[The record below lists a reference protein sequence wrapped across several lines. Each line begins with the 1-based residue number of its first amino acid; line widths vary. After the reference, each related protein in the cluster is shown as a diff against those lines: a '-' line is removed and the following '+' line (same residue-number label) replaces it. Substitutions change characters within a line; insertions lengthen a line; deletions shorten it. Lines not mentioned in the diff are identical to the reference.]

1 MTKYEVD
8 CLDKTLDCKIDFN
21 YWTQKDGT
29 KIAIKEMTENYIKN
43 CIAMLERNLN
53 DDLEDQMDYVIDW
66 LIVFKDELER
76 RAKVEVPNKTTIKAI
91 KEADEMVKNG
101 CGGYDNLNNLLN
113 DFVE

>member
-1 MTKYEVD
+1 MTECGVYDGAEYCE

-29 KIAIKEMTENYIKN
+29 KIAIKKMTDSHIKN

-53 DDLEDQMDYVIDW
+53 DDLEDQMDYITDW

-76 RAKVEVPNKTTIKAI
+76 RTKLKGGAK
-91 KEADEMVKNG
+91 
-101 CGGYDNLNNLLN
+101 
-113 DFVE
+113 